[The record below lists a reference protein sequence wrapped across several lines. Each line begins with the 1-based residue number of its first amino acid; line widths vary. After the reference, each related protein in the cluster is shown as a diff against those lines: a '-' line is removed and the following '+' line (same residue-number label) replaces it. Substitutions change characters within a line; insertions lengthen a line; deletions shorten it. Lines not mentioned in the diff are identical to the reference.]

1 MNKVSTVKLPEKF
14 SDKEIIDRIIAGEQ
28 KLFGLLV
35 RKYNARL
42 FRMGMAIMNSD
53 TEVEDIMQ
61 TTYTKAYENLFK
73 FENRSSFGTW
83 LTRIMINESLLQ
95 LKRKKLYM
103 STEGDIQFAIN
114 NILHSYSGSENPA
127 QVVMNKELAKAIE
140 TALADLPEK
149 YRLVFVM
156 REVENMSV
164 AETMEVLDIS
174 ETNVKVRLNR
184 AKAMLKQKLQNYYKS
199 DNIYHFHL
207 TRCDAMVRNV
217 LLQLEIEEGKF

>member
-1 MNKVSTVKLPEKF
+1 MDKGTVKPSDKF
-14 SDKEIIDRIIAGEQ
+14 SDKEITDRIIAGDT

-42 FRMGMAIMNSD
+42 FRMGMAIMNND

-61 TTYTKAYENLFK
+61 TTYTKAYENLLR

-95 LKRKKLYM
+95 LKRKRPCMY
-103 STEGDIQFAIN
+103 TEGDIAFSMNTVQNGF
-114 NILHSYSGSENPA
+114 SDTKTPA
-127 QVVMNKELAKAIE
+127 QVVMNKELAKALE
-140 TALADLPEK
+140 MALAELPEK

-164 AETMEVLDIS
+164 AETVDVLDIS

-184 AKAMLKQKLQNYYKS
+184 AKAMLKEKLHEYYKS
-199 DNIYHFHL
+199 ENIYQFHL
-207 TRCDAMVRNV
+207 TRCNAMVENV
-217 LLQLEIEEGKF
+217 LSRLRID

>member
-1 MNKVSTVKLPEKF
+1 MNKVSTVKLPDKF
-14 SDKEIIDRIIAGEQ
+14 SDKEIIDRILAGEK

-95 LKRKKLYM
+95 LKRKRLSM

-114 NILHSYSGSENPA
+114 DFIHRFPESETPA
-127 QVVMNKELAKAIE
+127 QVVMNKELAIALE
-140 TALADLPEK
+140 AALADLPEK

-156 REVENMSV
+156 REIENMSV
-164 AETMEVLDIS
+164 AETMEILGIT

-184 AKAMLKQKLQNYYKS
+184 AKAMLREKLHNYYKS
-199 DNIYHFHL
+199 ENIYHFHL

-217 LLQLEIEEGKF
+217 LTQLEIEY

>member
-140 TALADLPEK
+140 TALADL
-149 YRLVFVM
+149 
-156 REVENMSV
+156 
-164 AETMEVLDIS
+164 
-174 ETNVKVRLNR
+174 KVRLNR